1 MSTLSLRNAAVAA
14 AEKAKA
20 EAPPAKKEEVKE
32 TPKATKSE

>member
-1 MSTLSLRNAAVAA
+1 MSTLSNRVAAFAA

-32 TPKATKSE
+32 TPKSTKSE